1 MKTISRTRKWLWT
14 AASGLLVLALT
25 AAAFVVVPAAPAYA
39 DEEDP
44 PSAESSRDRGTRL
57 ERAFEREKDWLS
69 RQSDN
74 LARAGTA
81 ADKAGELIEKAKERG
96 VDTGA
101 LEAALAKFEGQLAA
115 AEDSHEEAA
124 AIIGAHAGF
133 NGGGKVI
140 DQEQALETVKSAGAA
155 LRDAMRT
162 LKDAAQDLRD
172 AVKAWR
178 EAHPRPQ
185 PTATPTD
192 G

>member
-1 MKTISRTRKWLWT
+1 MKTISRTRKLLWT

-44 PSAESSRDRGTRL
+44 PSTEHSRDRGTLL

-81 ADKAGELIEKAKERG
+81 ADKAGELIETAKANG
-96 VDTGA
+96 VDTGD
-101 LEAALAKFEGQLAA
+101 LEAALAEFNGRLAA
-115 AEDSHEEAA
+115 AEESHEEAA
-124 AIIGAHAGF
+124 AIIDAHAGF
-133 NGGGKVI
+133 NGGGKVT
-140 DQEQALETVKSAGAA
+140 DQERAMGTVKSAHAA
-155 LRDAMRT
+155 LRDARET

-185 PTATPTD
+185 PTAEPT
-192 G
+192 GA